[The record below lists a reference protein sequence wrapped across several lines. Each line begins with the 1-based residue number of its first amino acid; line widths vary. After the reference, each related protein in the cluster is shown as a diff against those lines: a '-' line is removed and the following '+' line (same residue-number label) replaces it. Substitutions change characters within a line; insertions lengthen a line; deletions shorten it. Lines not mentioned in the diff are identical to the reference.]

1 LFSAV
6 LWPPTF
12 NVSNQQQLSRLE
24 TTGRKYYDCCAVAGG
39 SKGDVIEDE
48 KRDDGRVR
56 EKERD
61 GTKKNGWQAI
71 SCQNPKLV

>member
-1 LFSAV
+1 

-24 TTGRKYYDCCAVAGG
+24 TTGRKYYDGCGVAGG

-48 KRDDGRVR
+48 KREERYDGRLR

-71 SCQNPKLV
+71 SRQNPKLV

>member
-12 NVSNQQQLSRLE
+12 NVSNQQQLSCLE
-24 TTGRKYYDCCAVAGG
+24 TTGRKYYDCCGVAGG
-39 SKGDVIEDE
+39 SKGEDE

-61 GTKKNGWQAI
+61 GMKKNGLQAI
-71 SCQNPKLV
+71 SRQNPKLV